1 MKLTRMSTWSAE
13 ASSRRISCSSD
24 GEPLPAVNSQ
34 GSRETDLGR
43 CRELPIALHGTQ
55 HAQRLRHQVDDFA

>member
-34 GSRETDLGR
+34 GRVDFLVD
-43 CRELPIALHGTQ
+43 PDPA
-55 HAQRLRHQVDDFA
+55 RLTAGY